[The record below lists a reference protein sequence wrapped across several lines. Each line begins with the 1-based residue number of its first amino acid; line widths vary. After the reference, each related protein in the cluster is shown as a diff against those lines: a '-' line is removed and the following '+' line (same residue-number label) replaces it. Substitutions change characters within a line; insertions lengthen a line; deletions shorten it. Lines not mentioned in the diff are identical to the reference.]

1 MEHMSM
7 LNANPGTSCWAHC
20 RRSCTTPTVAFATS
34 TFPLTPSFP
43 WCTAARRDRVPPR
56 GHIRVLDR
64 PVLEQAACECY
75 QW

>member
-56 GHIRVLDR
+56 PHPRPRSTRARTSGLRVLSM
-64 PVLEQAACECY
+64 
-75 QW
+75 